1 MEGYKILKIIL
12 KVHFSYM
19 WIYTKV
25 KDKSMDIE
33 NQASNEN
40 KRSYLEK
47 LLS

>member
-19 WIYTKV
+19 WIYAKL

-33 NQASNEN
+33 NQARNE